1 MGRPPTKPITLRDGF
16 YIEVRA
22 KGANSGIKIRS
33 DNSQLMMAAAEDYKK
48 KKEVVVL
55 GEHKKGKWMNE
66 DVAAAKSKT
75 RVRR

>member
-33 DNSQLMMAAAEDYKK
+33 DNDQLMMAAAADYKK
-48 KKEVVVL
+48 NKEVVIL
-55 GEHKKGKWMNE
+55 GEHKKGKWMNG
-66 DVAAAKSKT
+66 DLAPSKGKS